1 MTKAEVI
8 RMVMEKTGLPRKDA
22 IEAVEVFLQSVKDG
36 LQSSQKVSLVGFG
49 TFFVK
54 EKDSRN
60 GRNPR
65 TGELIRIPPKKVAV
79 FKPGK
84 PLREVIKSS
93 TEKADSKS

>member
-1 MTKAEVI
+1 MTKSEVVKL
-8 RMVMEKTGLPRKDA
+8 VMEKTGLPRK
-22 IEAVEVFLQSVKDG
+22 EAVEAVEIFLQSVKEG

-54 EKDSRN
+54 EKEARN

-65 TGELIRIPPKKVAV
+65 TGEAIKIPTKKVAI

-84 PLREVIKSS
+84 SFRELVKNKSS
-93 TEKADSKS
+93 DQ

>member
-1 MTKAEVI
+1 
-8 RMVMEKTGLPRKDA
+8 MEKTGLPRKDA

-65 TGELIRIPPKKVAV
+65 TGELIQIPPKKVAV

-84 PLREVIKSS
+84 PLRDVIKDSS
-93 TEKADSKS
+93 QGREKNQ